1 LASDAESHPLI
12 ALEALAAGKVLI
24 GPRVVGLADMIDNG
38 KNGVLYP
45 RGDVGALADLLVR
58 YAGDDAAR
66 TELER
71 SVVAYRRRALR
82 HSRSRRRAL
91 ARLATARAAMI
102 ERISILLPCAAQKR
116 EYLEEALASVTNQTT
131 SAWELLIG
139 LDPAPPLWLRDLL
152 VKHVDGERV
161 RCVIAE
167 KPSFAAVLN
176 ALMRSATTPF
186 VAILLS
192 DDRYT
197 LDAVETLLRY
207 RSRYPRAD
215 FFHSSRRYI
224 DAGGAVSSAGSC
236 RAVDRSRWRTSS
248 AKDRRSSISCA
259 GAATPVSRWAA

>member
-1 LASDAESHPLI
+1 
-12 ALEALAAGKVLI
+12 
-24 GPRVVGLADMIDNG
+24 
-38 KNGVLYP
+38 
-45 RGDVGALADLLVR
+45 
-58 YAGDDAAR
+58 
-66 TELER
+66 
-71 SVVAYRRRALR
+71 
-82 HSRSRRRAL
+82 
-91 ARLATARAAMI
+91 MI

-116 EYLEEALASVTNQTT
+116 EYLEDALASVTNQTT

-139 LDPAPPLWLRDLL
+139 LDPAPPLWIRDLL
-152 VKHVDGERV
+152 VKHVDGERI

-167 KPSFAAVLN
+167 KPTFAAVLN

-224 DAGGAVSSAGSC
+224 DAGGAVQGGAVMESRRSFTLADFQREGSPVKHLMCWRRDAGLAVGGMNEDLSSHGCDDYDFPWRMAEAGASF
-236 RAVDRSRWRTSS
+236 RAVRE
-248 AKDRRSSISCA
+248 CLY
-259 GAATPVSRWAA
+259 